1 MTGQAFLT
9 LFLKLT
15 DKNSSDTTYKDLA
28 LEWFN
33 LVIKDIQNRQ
43 DDFHWR
49 FLEKTA
55 TAPTAVNQF
64 NYELPSDID
73 ILKIVHVY
81 DKTND
86 RTYTFVPYERFKA
99 SVADETNQTGD
110 QFIFTLWA
118 EELLLYPVP
127 DAIITIYMDYVR
139 LLTALADDSNSTEIP
154 ARYDTVLI
162 DGALVWAYKFDPE
175 LGDWKAQQ
183 AIYQDGIDRMKTEN
197 RVIITENVR
206 PLSHRNKGFD
216 RAFPLAQDNM

>member
-1 MTGQAFLT
+1 MTGATFLT

-15 DKNSSDTTYKDLA
+15 DKNSSDTAYRSLA

-55 TAPTAVNQF
+55 TTPTVASQF

-99 SVADETNQTGD
+99 AVADETNTTGD
-110 QFIFTLWA
+110 QFIFTLWS

-127 DAIITIYMDYVR
+127 DSIITIFMDYVQ
-139 LLTALADDSNSTEIP
+139 LLTALADDSNFTEIP
-154 ARYDTVLI
+154 ARYDTVVI

-206 PLSHRNKGFD
+206 PESHRGKRFD
-216 RAFPLAQDNM
+216 RAFPLSQENM